1 MRGKQQEGAEKKSQ
15 QRFHPLR
22 LASCGEQVGE
32 LTAGGF
38 LMTLS
43 SIFLVRYNW
52 FSFQHSIFFPLTALC
67 TIRSFMFLWCVCIYC
82 LCLLILRSV
91 STVTMHMCPI
101 WILSALCTYILT
113 IYIYIYI
120 YKSICLIG
128 KYDEYDWLY
137 RCFKSLILLK
147 EIMQNVSNFC

>member
-1 MRGKQQEGAEKKSQ
+1 MRYNRQTISDQIIQTIGKWEESNRREQRRNQTKMQAQ

-32 LTAGGF
+32 LTAGGS

-91 STVTMHMCPI
+91 STVTMHMCPT
-101 WILSALCTYILT
+101 WILSALCTYILN

-120 YKSICLIG
+120 YIRV
-128 KYDEYDWLY
+128 Y
-137 RCFKSLILLK
+137 
-147 EIMQNVSNFC
+147 V